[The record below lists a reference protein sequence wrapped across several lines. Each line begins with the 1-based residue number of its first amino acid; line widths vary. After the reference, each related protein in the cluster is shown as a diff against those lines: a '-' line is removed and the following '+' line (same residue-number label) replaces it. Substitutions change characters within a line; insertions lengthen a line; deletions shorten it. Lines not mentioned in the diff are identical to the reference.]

1 MESKITHPS
10 DKMEIVAWSTV
21 IEDDT
26 SLVLVKLGF
35 GYSFGEASGDDFAVQ
50 MADGTRYD
58 LKDRDI
64 LRSAPL
70 QAEFISTD
78 KRRVYRVSVAQ
89 PEAFR
94 VLDEQGLL
102 DFWQNR
108 KDVKMTFKVRAHA
121 WSQESFLAF
130 QNYSATEPGIFSF
143 VIATQEWCLE
153 ILSGEEPLIE
163 DMGEPIVQQAAT

>member
-1 MESKITHPS
+1 M
-10 DKMEIVAWSTV
+10 
-21 IEDDT
+21 
-26 SLVLVKLGF
+26 
-35 GYSFGEASGDDFAVQ
+35 
-50 MADGTRYD
+50 
-58 LKDRDI
+58 
-64 LRSAPL
+64 
-70 QAEFISTD
+70 
-78 KRRVYRVSVAQ
+78 
-89 PEAFR
+89 
-94 VLDEQGLL
+94 LDEQGLL